1 MEAILFFNISQE
13 IHKSKHNRMDV
24 HCKPLHVKISEI
36 VVKHANVGV
45 GNGSKREA
53 TNQSTVNKITHKLSL
68 S

>member
-36 VVKHANVGV
+36 VVKHTNVGV

-53 TNQSTVNKITHKLSL
+53 TKSEHSKQNYTQTVP
-68 S
+68 